1 MACAIHSCK
10 MSIFCN
16 TLICMCILFLWST
29 SCGDVLHIPE
39 RRSEAG
45 YLIMKWLKCII
56 KCANGELHI
65 LFYLYTESIF
75 L

>member
-10 MSIFCN
+10 MNIFCN
-16 TLICMCILFLWST
+16 SLIYMCILFLWST